1 MDKRKIAT
9 VYFMLGLL
17 GLLLFNYPIINL
29 FRGKVW
35 LGIPAILIYFCG
47 VVVLLSVAGFL
58 LANKTKDV
66 E

>member
-1 MDKRKIAT
+1 MDKRKITT

-17 GLLLFNYPIINL
+17 GMLLFNYPIINL
-29 FRGKVW
+29 FRSKVW

-58 LANKTKDV
+58 LAKKTKDV